1 MLLTLKVIAL
11 AAIWIGGTAAVIV
24 AAAGVLSF
32 VAAAA
37 PAVAACIV
45 TVVLVAGVFLGIGK
59 AASSKL

>member
-11 AAIWIGGTAAVIV
+11 AVIWIGGIAAVCI

-37 PAVAACIV
+37 PAAAACIV
-45 TVVLVAGVFLGIGK
+45 TVVLVAGALLGIGK